1 MKAARCTDY
10 TPTNSYES
18 VLTVQDSVTAPNL
31 ENDTPPAGFKNP
43 MLVRILSV
51 ALAPGDVRVMTGD
64 TRELQGPPSMPYTP
78 GGDVCGIVMEMP
90 KENKKEGDWSF
101 GVGDRIAARFVNKPM
116 GMLGEYALVSP
127 NVCDKVPDSIS
138 DEGAAALVSSGT
150 VGVIISDYIKEGDRV
165 LIFGAGGGVGSHLCQ
180 AVRLQGAS
188 YVVGVGKDPERLKN
202 KPISC
207 DESVDYTKEDAFNKT
222 EWQEKPF
229 DVVVD
234 LAGGIWPKLLDQNQ
248 AQKSIIKSAKQGG
261 RYLTTTPDS
270 PIFQGRSIWQILKVF
285 LFPALWRATYTRIG
299 FSRSYLPQYS
309 YVIGLSSK
317 SDIVTRTLALAD
329 EGKLVPCIDDSG
341 PFPFTT
347 EGVRDAF
354 RLQASRH
361 AKGKVVIKVSE
372 K

>member
-1 MKAARCTDY
+1 MKAAQCSDY
-10 TPTNSYES
+10 TSTNTYES
-18 VLTVQDSVTAPNL
+18 VLTVQESVPTPNL
-31 ENDTPPAGFKNP
+31 EYDTPPAGFKNP
-43 MLVRILSV
+43 MLVRVLSV

-78 GGDVCGIVMEMP
+78 GGDVCGVVVEMP
-90 KENKKEGDWSF
+90 KESKKKGEWSF

-127 NVCDKVPDSIS
+127 DVCDKVPESIS
-138 DEGAAALVSSGT
+138 NDAAAALVSSAA
-150 VGVIISDYIKEGDRV
+150 VAVIISDYIKEG
-165 LIFGAGGGVGSHLCQ
+165 
-180 AVRLQGAS
+180 
-188 YVVGVGKDPERLKN
+188 VGKDAKRLKS

-207 DESVDYTKEDAFNKT
+207 DESVNYTKDDAFNNK
-222 EWQEKPF
+222 EWQDKPF

-234 LAGGIWPKLLDQNQ
+234 LVGGIWPKLVDQNQ
-248 AQKSIIKSAKQGG
+248 SEKSIVKSANQGG

-270 PIFQGRSIWQILKVF
+270 AIFQGRSVWQILRVF

-309 YVIGLSSK
+309 YVIGLPST
-317 SDIVTRTLALAD
+317 SDIVTRTLSLAE
-329 EGKLVPCIDDSG
+329 EGKLIPCIDDSG

-361 AKGKVVIKVSE
+361 AKGKIIIKVSE

>member
-1 MKAARCTDY
+1 MKAAQCSDY
-10 TPTNSYES
+10 TSTNTYES
-18 VLTVQDSVTAPNL
+18 VLTVQESVPTPNL
-31 ENDTPPAGFKNP
+31 EYDTPPAGFKNP
-43 MLVRILSV
+43 MLVRVLSV

-78 GGDVCGIVMEMP
+78 GGDVCGVVVEMP
-90 KENKKEGDWSF
+90 KESKKKGGWSF

-127 NVCDKVPDSIS
+127 DVCDKVPESIS
-138 DEGAAALVSSGT
+138 NDAAAALVSSAA
-150 VGVIISDYIKEGDRV
+150 VAVIISDYIKEGDRV
-165 LIFGAGGGVGSHLCQ
+165 LIYGAGGGVGSHLCQ
-180 AVRLQGAS
+180 AVRLKGAS
-188 YVVGVGKDPERLKN
+188 YVVGVGKDAKRLKS

-207 DESVDYTKEDAFNKT
+207 DESVNYTKDDAFNNK
-222 EWQEKPF
+222 EWQDKPF

-234 LAGGIWPKLLDQNQ
+234 LVGGIWPKLVDQNQ
-248 AQKSIIKSAKQGG
+248 SEKSIVKSANQGG

-270 PIFQGRSIWQILKVF
+270 AIFQGRSVWQILRVF

-299 FSRSYLPQYS
+299 FSRSYRPQYS
-309 YVIGLSSK
+309 YVIGLPST
-317 SDIVTRTLALAD
+317 SDIVTRTLSLAE
-329 EGKLVPCIDDSG
+329 EGKLIPCIDDSG

-361 AKGKVVIKVSE
+361 AKGKIIIKVSE